1 MPRMLPSNIYDGC
14 PSPGERELFTILK
27 NDRYI
32 DSWTILH
39 SLDLADHIRQVSG
52 EADFVI
58 LIPGLGILCL
68 EVKACH
74 SVIHAD
80 EGWYYGKDP
89 APHQKGPFR
98 QASEAMHS
106 IRKRVVTSRPGLSG
120 VLFWSAVI
128 FPYLDFTIRSSEWLE
143 WQVIDSKKLQ
153 SRGLPESIRHVL
165 RCAREHISIK
175 AGSLSKA
182 LLETRPTIAECNE
195 IAEVLRPNF
204 ELTISPR
211 SRVKKMK
218 DDLIA
223 FTAEQYAALDTLE
236 ANDRILFRG
245 PAGTGK
251 TLLAIEAAKRA
262 SKSNKKVLLICFNR
276 LLKEWISAQL
286 EQAYPT
292 VTVHTFHSYALSVAG
307 IVPSSTQAS
316 SNAFWQEELPSYALS
331 ALLTSDAKN
340 PFLFDELIVDE
351 AQDIL
356 VSQYLDLLE
365 FSIPNGL
372 DGGRW
377 RFFADFENQ
386 AIFNSEVAIEPVA
399 AMKEHVTAFVEC
411 SLRNN
416 CRNPP
421 RIAGL
426 AHLLGRLAP
435 DYSKVLRPDNG
446 VEPEIIF
453 YRDAD
458 HQEELLLGKL
468 RQFQTEGFEAA
479 DMVVLSPRS
488 DLTSRAANISD
499 LKWKQ
504 RMKPL
509 SLCKKGDIGFATI
522 HAFKGLEALV
532 VIVTDLSRFDPTS
545 TADLFYIGVTR
556 AVERL
561 VVFMGEDA
569 RQDVIRS
576 LQKQ

>member
-14 PSPGERELFTILK
+14 PSPGERELFAMLK
-27 NDRYI
+27 NDRSI
-32 DSWTILH
+32 DSWTVLH

-58 LIPGLGILCL
+58 LIPGLGVLCL

-74 SVIHAD
+74 SVIRGD

-89 APHQKGPFR
+89 LPHQKGPFR

-106 IRKRVVTSRPGLSG
+106 IRRRVVASRPGLSG

-143 WQVIDSKKLQ
+143 WQVIDSKKIQ
-153 SRGLPESIRHVL
+153 SRGLPESIKHVL
-165 RCAREHISIK
+165 RCAREHVSAK
-175 AGSLSKA
+175 AGSLSKS
-182 LLETRPTIAECNE
+182 LLEARPTISESNE
-195 IAEVLRPNF
+195 IAETLRPNF

-211 SRVKKMK
+211 SRVRKIK
-218 DDLIA
+218 DELIA
-223 FTAEQYAALDTLE
+223 FTAEQYAALDALD

-262 SKSNKKVLLICFNR
+262 SKAGKRVLLICFNR
-276 LLKEWISAQL
+276 LLKEWISAQF
-286 EQAYPT
+286 EQEYPR
-292 VTVHTFHSYALSVAG
+292 VAVHTFHGYALNVAG
-307 IVPSSTQAS
+307 IVPSPVQIS
-316 SNAFWQEELPSYALS
+316 SNAFWQDELPSYALA
-331 ALLTSDAKN
+331 ALLTSDAKR
-340 PFLFDELIVDE
+340 PLVFDELIVDE

-356 VSQYLDLLE
+356 LSQYLDLLE
-365 FSIPNGL
+365 FSIPQGL
-372 DGGRW
+372 NGGRW

-386 AIFNSEVAIEPVA
+386 AIFNSDPTVEPVA
-399 AMKEHVTAFVEC
+399 ALKQQVTAFAEC

-421 RIAGL
+421 RIACL

-446 VEPEIIF
+446 MEPEMIF
-453 YRDAD
+453 YRDAR

-468 RQFQTEGFEAA
+468 NQFQADGFDAA

-488 DLTSRAANISD
+488 DLMSAAATVSDSR
-499 LKWKQ
+499 LKQ

-509 SLCKKGDIGFATI
+509 SLRNKGDIGFASI

-532 VIVTDLSRFDPTS
+532 VIVTDLSRLDPTS

-561 VVFMGEDA
+561 VVLMSEDA
-569 RQDVIRS
+569 RQPVIRA